1 MITDI
6 TIKVRADLQE
16 EAFGTMENAQEY
28 VDTVYYPEKS

>member
-16 EAFGTMENAQEY
+16 EAFGSMECLSLKK
-28 VDTVYYPEKS
+28 VDSQRANV

>member
-16 EAFGTMENAQEY
+16 EAFGSMENAKEWKFF
-28 VDTVYYPEKS
+28 VTE